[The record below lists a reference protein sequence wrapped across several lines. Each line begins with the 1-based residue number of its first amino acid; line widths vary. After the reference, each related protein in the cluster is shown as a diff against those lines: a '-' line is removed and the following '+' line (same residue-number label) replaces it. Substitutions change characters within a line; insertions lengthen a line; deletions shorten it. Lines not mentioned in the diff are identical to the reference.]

1 MKPVP
6 SWLAGLLVAACASA
20 HAVQLVRWE
29 RLPLAVPLV
38 VGQERVVFLDHSVRV
53 RLPASLD
60 SRLRI
65 QSAGDTVYL
74 RASEPIAPTRLEL
87 QDVDSG
93 QVIFLDVSAEAAK
106 AGQPTLE
113 PMRIVE
119 AAPPGAPQKDD
130 DRASVAVPAPDT
142 PVPVVLTRY
151 AAQSLYAPLRTVEP
165 VAGIARVNVRRD
177 LALDTLMPALPVRL
191 RAMAAW
197 RLADEWVTAIL
208 LTNTSPHD
216 LSLDPRLL
224 QGDFVAAAFQHPSL
238 GPAGQSTDTTVAYL
252 VTHGHGLAESLLPA
266 ISRIDATVN
275 LPLTAGSETMEGPR
289 DEK

>member
-1 MKPVP
+1 MIGCGAIGLGVI
-6 SWLAGLLVAACASA
+6 AGLKLMDIAPIVAADFHPARRDLAIAMGA
-20 HAVQLVRWE
+20 HVAFDPRE
-29 RLPLAVPLV
+29 TDPYAPLPSFGGRRVNV
-38 VGQERVVFLDHSVRV
+38 IYECVGQ
-53 RLPASLD
+53 P
-60 SRLRI
+60 
-65 QSAGDTVYL
+65 GM
-74 RASEPIAPTRLEL
+74 L
-87 QDVDSG
+87 Q
-93 QVIFLDVSAEAAK
+93 
-106 AGQPTLE
+106 
-113 PMRIVE
+113 RIVE